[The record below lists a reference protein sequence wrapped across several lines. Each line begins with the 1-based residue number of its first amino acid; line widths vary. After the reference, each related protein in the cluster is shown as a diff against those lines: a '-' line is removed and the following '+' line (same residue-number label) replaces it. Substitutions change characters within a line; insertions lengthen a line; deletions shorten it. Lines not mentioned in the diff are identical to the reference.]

1 VTSSPARK
9 LAAAGTAGLGVA
21 AAAAAYTIVGGL
33 AGLLYAAGICLA
45 AIVGAV
51 AILTG
56 GAEDHLVAAAT
67 EAAPEP
73 AVAPTPRSR
82 RWRRKSHIIAELQ
95 VELATTV
102 AELEEH
108 RQALA
113 NLAAQLSREADA
125 ARRNAQALEQRIR
138 ELEAERDGLVRLVAE
153 EREGFEQTLD
163 ELGGGLGRHGNELA
177 ELERELEALIAG

>member
-1 VTSSPARK
+1 
-9 LAAAGTAGLGVA
+9 
-21 AAAAAYTIVGGL
+21 VGGL
-33 AGLLYAAGICLA
+33 PGLLYAVGICLA
-45 AIVGAV
+45 AVVGAV

-56 GAEDHLVAAAT
+56 GAEGHLVVAAT
-67 EAAPEP
+67 ATAPEP
-73 AVAPTPRSR
+73 VAAPRSR

-113 NLAAQLSREADA
+113 NLAAQLSREAEA
-125 ARRNAQALEQRIR
+125 ARQNALALEQRIR

-153 EREGFEQTLD
+153 EREDFERTLD